1 MCNSDLEAKLR
12 LLASVYTWIL
22 LGYACF
28 VVVLSAF
35 TISIVPLRIAED
47 MFLLCFAAFACYLL
61 VLDRGI
67 YQPEQFLVA
76 LPGKAPQS
84 CASLFPRDKYLEE

>member
-1 MCNSDLEAKLR
+1 M
-12 LLASVYTWIL
+12 
-22 LGYACF
+22 
-28 VVVLSAF
+28 VVLSTF

-61 VLDRGI
+61 LLDGGI
-67 YQPEQFLVA
+67 YKPEQFLVA

-84 CASLFPRDKYLEE
+84 CASLFSRDKYLEEWCRRDV